1 MSPSTQCIGSV
12 VPLTIFHLY
21 AMKSS
26 IYEIQRADPTR
37 LEALLRI
44 SGKEVD
50 NWTKTW
56 TRPRAERKPSK
67 LSFINIIIA
76 IIITAT
82 MIINI
87 ISRHGIFQDST

>member
-26 IYEIQRADPTR
+26 KYEIQRANPTR

-44 SGKEVD
+44 SGKDVD

-56 TRPRAERKPSK
+56 TRPLECRKKTEQTK
-67 LSFINIIIA
+67 LHQHNH
-76 IIITAT
+76 
-82 MIINI
+82 
-87 ISRHGIFQDST
+87 RHHHHRNHDHQHH